1 MTTGSA
7 PIAPETIKFLK
18 AAVNVG
24 FAQGYGL
31 SESFAGVMASSKY
44 ETESTSC
51 GAISVTTEMKL
62 EISLKWDI
70 PLMTKKGLEVNYC

>member
-1 MTTGSA
+1 MIESWDFKEKIGFDNVITMTTGSA

-31 SESFAGVMASSKY
+31 SESFAGLWLLPN
-44 ETESTSC
+44 
-51 GAISVTTEMKL
+51 MKL
-62 EISLKWDI
+62 NRLHVV
-70 PLMTKKGLEVNYC
+70 PLVSPRNEN